1 MSMSGGVSGSVGG
14 QQQPFT
20 EDLKATAAAT
30 NMKAVLNL
38 TTDTLDQPFT
48 KLGGEH
54 NLWKYQASPGRPT
67 LHPLVT
73 VRGAG
78 AEEARPDESW
88 KNLYQQLAE
97 RLGPEIQDRLNE
109 ENKIPFDS
117 KDPTYIVLDNLLTNL
132 AKAVVWL
139 ELAAATPD
147 VNSIQSVKAL
157 DNLAMPTTV
166 FNEMGNDV
174 KFLLGNAGPYLVRDS
189 ANPNYFDQNVNMLKQ
204 TAIAHRSMQNAY
216 SSTTTENGV
225 DPQTRSALLA
235 NNMALLGDQFNKLDF
250 GPDLSIIRNNW
261 NVMTTVAAAKSLD
274 QGPSA
279 LMLGLTF
286 ATSGIYSSN
295 SPSGFVGP
303 ALENLIN
310 QLSGG
315 LTSAFLPESTKGGQA
330 LLSEIVTAALI
341 VCVSA
346 AALIAQDGL
355 GSSGA
360 VELDSA
366 SAKAFSFDLVM
377 HLFASTGVLNTFFE
391 KVGGLIGASGESLQ
405 MLSTALPVALM
416 AMMLLYGGQLQG
428 ETGNLVN
435 SLNDPLY
442 SGIAKTG
449 DTLGEKIAQGTGD
462 SQQTNAVD
470 VGLQQAKMALEDQ
483 DAPAFLGAITTMLEQ
498 QGISQTQLQQDLAQI
513 TKTTSSIQRSFTE
526 GMFNQTN
533 LTGIT
538 QAA

>member
-442 SGIAKTG
+442 SGISKTG

-498 QGISQTQLQQDLAQI
+498 QGISQTQLQQDLALI